1 MTIDTNI
8 IIAYLAGDQKIVKAI
23 IDWRRE
29 GRILFLPSV
38 VETEVLSFAGWSI
51 AELNTTEKFL
61 GENFA
66 SVSFDRTI
74 ARIAA
79 GIRREIKLKF
89 PDAAIAA
96 TAIFLQVPLATRNI
110 RDFKKVPRLEI
121 LSL

>member
-1 MTIDTNI
+1 MTVDANI
-8 IIAYLAGDQKIVKAI
+8 IIAYLAGDQKIVEAI
-23 IDWRRE
+23 IGWRRE

-61 GENFA
+61 EENFV
-66 SVSFDRTI
+66 SVSFDRNI

-96 TAIFLQVPLATRNI
+96 TAIFLQIPLVTRNI
-110 RDFKKVPRLEI
+110 KDFKKVPQLEI